1 MKLASLVKPGQ
12 VDESLV
18 IVVCVALESEASLF
32 PATADLDCKKHAAFV
47 AAGLDCRQIVA

>member
-1 MKLASLVKPGQ
+1 MKLATLVKPGQ

-18 IVVCVALESEASLF
+18 IVVRVALECEASLF

>member
-1 MKLASLVKPGQ
+1 MKLATLVKPGQ